1 MQLDIFNVNPCS
13 VESGW
18 NGFAKWTFPIL
29 SGMFVLITFL
39 LTYWYNLNVRAGD
52 LLLKLEEAFTKLGS
66 NLAFLEY
73 KTTCYDPVKD
83 IFRKCNDNVDSLTE
97 RERKTLEDM
106 DACIRFL
113 FICTIHAGNR
123 VCPAQAGWL
132 KRKFFPSRVPKAYYY
147 YLNRLNDQELRPELY
162 DYVRKFFPTMEPW
175 LKRNKEALT
184 TYLA

>member
-83 IFRKCNDNVDSLTE
+83 IFQKCNDNVDSLTE

-132 KRKFFPSRVPKAYYY
+132 KRK
-147 YLNRLNDQELRPELY
+147 DQELRPELY